1 MGLGLISLLPCN
13 LLIICLSNKSKARIF
28 VVYTKM
34 KQAFMEHEN
43 FIFCLEAIPD
53 ILNTNS
59 TQVLNVLEDM
69 ALKQGITS
77 IYKACD
83 DIEGLEESL
92 NNLLYDDHNFK
103 DYEIIYLVMP
113 GESNNI
119 LINDYYYSIEEIAEL
134 FEGKMTGKVIHFSNL
149 KILDLTDE
157 ESQYFLDVTGAR
169 AISGYGTK
177 YGGISSIATID
188 RVFFSLY
195 QDNDDLREV
204 VELMFQKHYSLCQLL
219 DFRLYYSN

>member
-1 MGLGLISLLPCN
+1 
-13 LLIICLSNKSKARIF
+13 
-28 VVYTKM
+28 
-34 KQAFMEHEN
+34 MENEK

-53 ILNTNS
+53 VDNANT
-59 TQVLNVLEDM
+59 TEVLKILEDI

-83 DIEGLEESL
+83 TIEGLEESL
-92 NNLLYDDHNFK
+92 NILLYEDHNFK

-113 GESNNI
+113 GAPNNI

-134 FEGKMTGKVIHFSNL
+134 FEGKMTGKIIHFANE

-169 AISGYGTK
+169 AISGYGSDHK
-177 YGGISSIATID
+177 EISSASTLD
-188 RVFFSLY
+188 RVFFSFY
-195 QDNDDLREV
+195 QENDDLKEV
-204 VELMFQKHYSLCQLL
+204 VELMFQKHFNLCTLL
-219 DFRLYYSN
+219 DFRLYY